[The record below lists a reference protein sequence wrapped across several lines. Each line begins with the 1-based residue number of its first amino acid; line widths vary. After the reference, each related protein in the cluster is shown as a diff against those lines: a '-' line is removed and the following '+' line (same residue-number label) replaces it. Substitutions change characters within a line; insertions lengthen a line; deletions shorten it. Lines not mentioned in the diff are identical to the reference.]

1 MLPRLFF
8 SFFAKLDMLITNIG
22 IITIGTGL
30 LCTIFGIEIVIIK
43 KELQFS
49 LKGPGITTI

>member
-8 SFFAKLDMLITNIG
+8 SFFAKLVMLITTIR
-22 IITIGTGL
+22 IITIEVGMLG
-30 LCTIFGIEIVIIK
+30 TIFGIYL

-49 LKGPGITTI
+49 LKGPGITPI